1 MAIVTRVP
9 LGFPTPSF
17 SSSLSK
23 SSQCHKHRHSLV
35 ALSSPSTTTTS
46 IRVPETS
53 TIFSPYIILSNSPFL
68 QKRDTKG
75 FRRVKVV
82 SAAMADLAPSTVLVT
97 GAGGRTGLIPSLS
110 FSLFFFL
117 VCKWGFGRFVKGFN
131 CLDNHVK
138 NGGALCLSGC
148 NNYIKFGGLNGL
160 PLAIRVYVQLHY
172 IVLYYFIPS
181 SHACILNKLTL

>member
-23 SSQCHKHRHSLV
+23 SSQCHKHRNSLV
-35 ALSSPSTTTTS
+35 ALSTTS
-46 IRVPETS
+46 IRVIPETS
-53 TIFSPYIILSNSPFL
+53 TLFSPYIILSNSPFL
-68 QKRDTKG
+68 QKRDTQG

-97 GAGGRTGLIPSLS
+97 GAGGRTGLITSLS

-117 VCKWGFGRFVKGFN
+117 VCKWGFGIFVKGFN

-138 NGGALCLSGC
+138 NGALCLSGC

>member
-23 SSQCHKHRHSLV
+23 SSQCHKHRRSLV
-35 ALSSPSTTTTS
+35 ALSSPSTTS

-53 TIFSPYIILSNSPFL
+53 TLLSPYIILRNLPFL
-68 QKRDTKG
+68 QNRGTKG
-75 FRRVKVV
+75 FRRVKVG

-97 GAGGRTGLIPSLS
+97 GAGGRTGLITSLS

-117 VCKWGFGRFVKGFN
+117 VCKWGFGIFVKGFN

-138 NGGALCLSGC
+138 NGALCLSGC
-148 NNYIKFGGLNGL
+148 NKYIKFGGLNGL
-160 PLAIRVYVQLHY
+160 PLAIRVYVQLNY

>member
-9 LGFPTPSF
+9 LGFPTPRPSF

-35 ALSSPSTTTTS
+35 ALSTTS

-53 TIFSPYIILSNSPFL
+53 TLFSPYIILSNSPFL

-110 FSLFFFL
+110 FSPFFFFFF
-117 VCKWGFGRFVKGFN
+117 VCRWGFGRFVKGFN
-131 CLDNHVK
+131 CLDNPCKKWWCFVFK
-138 NGGALCLSGC
+138 W
-148 NNYIKFGGLNGL
+148 
-160 PLAIRVYVQLHY
+160 V
-172 IVLYYFIPS
+172 
-181 SHACILNKLTL
+181 

>member
-35 ALSSPSTTTTS
+35 ALSTTS
-46 IRVPETS
+46 IRVIPETS
-53 TIFSPYIILSNSPFL
+53 TLFSPYIILSNSPFL

-117 VCKWGFGRFVKGFN
+117 VCKWGFGIFVKGFN

-138 NGGALCLSGC
+138 NGALCLSGC
-148 NNYIKFGGLNGL
+148 NKYIKFGGLNGL